1 MPDFIKKPDFWLSVI
16 TALTAVIAIYQSHK
30 QVKISN
36 KQELF
41 ERRVEKYLIID
52 ELISLFS
59 KNRSKLDLDENSYD
73 DVKPL
78 FISLTN
84 ATLLKRMRVD
94 FLHPFDENNS
104 DDFFE
109 VSETL
114 YTLSVEISLIWQEKN
129 AKVISEFVLDYG
141 ILLQALH
148 IQNAYVVSEMIS
160 PTLSEDSLQNKAKQ
174 MAKHIYLT
182 EKIQNA
188 IKSYDKVIKSKAN
201 EKIRK
206 QIRL

>member
-52 ELISLFS
+52 ELISIFS
-59 KNRSKLDLDENSYD
+59 KNRSKLDLNENSYG

-104 DDFFE
+104 DDFLRFRKLFI
-109 VSETL
+109 L
-114 YTLSVEISLIWQEKN
+114 YLLKSV
-129 AKVISEFVLDYG
+129 
-141 ILLQALH
+141 
-148 IQNAYVVSEMIS
+148 
-160 PTLSEDSLQNKAKQ
+160 
-174 MAKHIYLT
+174 
-182 EKIQNA
+182 
-188 IKSYDKVIKSKAN
+188 
-201 EKIRK
+201 
-206 QIRL
+206 